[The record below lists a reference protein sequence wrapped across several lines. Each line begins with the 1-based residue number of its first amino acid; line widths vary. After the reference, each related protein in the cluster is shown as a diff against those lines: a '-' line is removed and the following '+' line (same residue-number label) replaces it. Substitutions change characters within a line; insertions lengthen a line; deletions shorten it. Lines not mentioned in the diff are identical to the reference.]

1 MASDIGKMLR
11 AALLLLLV
19 GILPVRAPAQT
30 DSGQFLLISDIHFDP
45 FFDGALFQ
53 RLVAEP
59 AEGWGAILHGAG
71 PAGINPRGTDSND
84 ALLQS
89 SFDDAL
95 GRCPQPAFILF
106 PGDFMAH
113 RWQAKYDKLATRSH
127 FEDPASYRG
136 FTSKAIRY
144 LAEEFRRR
152 YPRTP
157 ILPTLGNDDSF
168 CGDYMIE
175 PEGPFLEMFAG
186 IWEPLLGPELD
197 RGAFRETFPRGGY
210 YTSPLSGLKAH
221 RLVVLNS
228 VFFSVNYDNAC
239 GPSTKTPA
247 LDQLR
252 WLDRTLDK
260 AQTAGESVW
269 LLMHVPPGINSFN
282 SAEGVSRGGP
292 PVTFWQPE
300 LTSRFVQLIR
310 RYRATIRAVFAGHTH
325 MDDFRVIRLDS
336 EPALLCKIAPAI
348 SPIFGNNPGY
358 QVYQYDRGTGIL
370 RDYQTYNLTNLA
382 DSGSA
387 AAPAIGRWALEY
399 DFREAYGYPE
409 LSARNGGPAVGGHG
423 DRCHRAGALH
433 EILRHGRGPR
443 VHRADVCHLP
453 LRHREY
459 QARRVLDVL
468 ERGSDAE
475 DAPAPS
481 RSPTIAAAGRAP
493 VAGDNALRVGHSGL
507 DGRAGGQEAVCIRTD
522 MNLIASR
529 TSD

>member
-1 MASDIGKMLR
+1 M
-11 AALLLLLV
+11 
-19 GILPVRAPAQT
+19 
-30 DSGQFLLISDIHFDP
+30 ISDIHFDP

-71 PAGINPRGTDSND
+71 PARINPRGTDSND

-210 YTSPLSGLKAH
+210 YTSPLSGLKRIAW
-221 RLVVLNS
+221 S
-228 VFFSVNYDNAC
+228 C
-239 GPSTKTPA
+239 STA
-247 LDQLR
+247 
-252 WLDRTLDK
+252 
-260 AQTAGESVW
+260 S
-269 LLMHVPPGINSFN
+269 S
-282 SAEGVSRGGP
+282 
-292 PVTFWQPE
+292 
-300 LTSRFVQLIR
+300 
-310 RYRATIRAVFAGHTH
+310 
-325 MDDFRVIRLDS
+325 
-336 EPALLCKIAPAI
+336 
-348 SPIFGNNPGY
+348 
-358 QVYQYDRGTGIL
+358 
-370 RDYQTYNLTNLA
+370 
-382 DSGSA
+382 
-387 AAPAIGRWALEY
+387 
-399 DFREAYGYPE
+399 
-409 LSARNGGPAVGGHG
+409 
-423 DRCHRAGALH
+423 
-433 EILRHGRGPR
+433 
-443 VHRADVCHLP
+443 
-453 LRHREY
+453 
-459 QARRVLDVL
+459 
-468 ERGSDAE
+468 
-475 DAPAPS
+475 S
-481 RSPTIAAAGRAP
+481 RSTTTTPAGRAP
-493 VAGDNALRVGHSGL
+493 RRPHWTNFAGWTGRWTRLRQPGNRCG
-507 DGRAGGQEAVCIRTD
+507 C
-522 MNLIASR
+522 
-529 TSD
+529 